1 MEINKDV
8 IKHVAEIA
16 RLNLSEKEVEEFL
29 PELREV
35 LKYFEILGKLDT
47 KNVKPSFQAVDLKN
61 VMREDKARESLKQEE
76 VLNVK
81 NKKDGYFLGPKVV

>member
-1 MEINKDV
+1 MEINEDV

-16 RLNLSEKEVEEFL
+16 RLNLSKEEIEEFL
-29 PELREV
+29 PELKEV
-35 LKYFEILGKLDT
+35 LSYFEILKKLNT
-47 KNVKPSFQAVDLKN
+47 EKVKPSFQAVELKN
-61 VMREDKARESLKQEE
+61 VMREDKVRESLRQEE